1 MSESFSIDPSILNY
15 MRCPVT
21 LTELSEAPEDLV
33 DQANGLIKSS
43 ELTDRLGQ
51 SVPGPIDAAF
61 INADQ
66 TLMIPVRGGIIVMLE
81 NRLIPLSQLEQ
92 DN

>member
-1 MSESFSIDPSILNY
+1 MSDPFAIDPSVLTY

-21 LTELSEAPEDLV
+21 QTELSEAPAELV
-33 DQANGLIKSS
+33 ERANRLIESS

-66 TLMIPVRGGIIVMLE
+66 SLLIPVRGGIVVMLE
-81 NRLIPLSQLEQ
+81 NRLIPLGQLNQE
-92 DN
+92 D